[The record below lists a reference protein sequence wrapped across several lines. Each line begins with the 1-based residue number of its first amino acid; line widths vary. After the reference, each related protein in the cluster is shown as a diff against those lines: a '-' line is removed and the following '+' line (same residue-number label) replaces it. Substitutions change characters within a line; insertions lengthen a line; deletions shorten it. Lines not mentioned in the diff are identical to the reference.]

1 MSNIENLFKH
11 KIPFNFISEHHMEGP
26 LSETLFCTND
36 TIKNGNSIGVYSI
49 DDLFN
54 KLKPF
59 ISYLRSIITTET
71 TFRDQ
76 PLKSKY
82 DILLRVKDETYKEEP
97 FLCSVIRFTLNKGD
111 PNIGFIKI
119 ETSCNKYLRSSF
131 EIYVR
136 VLKLYPLLPG
146 DISRRFYE
154 HEDDS
159 DSDNESEEVEIEN
172 EYDDDMVEPKP
183 LEESFRIDKCVIC
196 LENEPNILFT
206 DCNHICTCL
215 ECEKIKPTVKCSYC
229 RTEISRKIKIKK
241 KKKKKKKFPI
251 NRGKIFY
258 LYPVITE
265 CKGSRL
271 SLHNMPFI
279 IAWA

>member
-11 KIPFNFISEHHMEGP
+11 KIPFNFISELYMEGGI
-26 LSETLFCTND
+26 SKTLFCTND

-59 ISYLRSIITTET
+59 ISYLRSVTTET
-71 TFRDQ
+71 TFGNQ
-76 PLKSKY
+76 PLKSIY
-82 DILLRVKDETYKEEP
+82 DILLRVKDETYREEP
-97 FLCSVIRFTLNKGD
+97 FLCNVITFRLDKGD
-111 PNIGFIKI
+111 PNIGFSNINVIKN

-136 VLKLYPLLPG
+136 VLKCYPLLPG
-146 DISRRFYE
+146 ETSRRFYE

-159 DSDNESEEVEIEN
+159 ESDNESEEVEIEN

-206 DCNHICTCL
+206 DCNHICTCS
-215 ECEKIKPTVKCSYC
+215 ECEKIKQSVKCSYC
-229 RTEISRKIKIKK
+229 RTEISRRIKIKK
-241 KKKKKKKFPI
+241 KIFFPI

-258 LYPVITE
+258 LYPVITQ

-271 SLHNMPFI
+271 SLQYMSFI
-279 IAWA
+279 IA

>member
-11 KIPFNFISEHHMEGP
+11 KFPFNFGRELYMEGP

-59 ISYLRSIITTET
+59 LSYLRSIITTET
-71 TFRDQ
+71 TFRGQ
-76 PLKSKY
+76 PLKSIY
-82 DILLRVKDETYKEEP
+82 DILLRVKDETYREEP
-97 FLCSVIRFTLNKGD
+97 FLCSVISFPLDKGN
-111 PNIGFIKI
+111 PNIGFSNINVIKN

-136 VLKLYPLLPG
+136 VLKHYPLLPG
-146 DISRRFYE
+146 ETSRRFYE

-159 DSDNESEEVEIEN
+159 ESDNELEVESEN
-172 EYDDDMVEPKP
+172 EYDDDTVEPKP
-183 LEESFRIDKCVIC
+183 LKESFRIDKCVIC
-196 LENEPNILFT
+196 LENEPNILFN

-229 RTEISRKIKIKK
+229 RTEISRRIKI
-241 KKKKKKKFPI
+241 
-251 NRGKIFY
+251 
-258 LYPVITE
+258 
-265 CKGSRL
+265 
-271 SLHNMPFI
+271 
-279 IAWA
+279 